1 MASYLADYGIEDER
15 RGKVIRYI
23 AVIVV
28 AALALAW
35 LGYALWRNY
44 PEKHVAKEFIS
55 LLNEHNYR
63 TAYSIWCPKGCEH
76 YDYSQFMADWGAN
89 KTPAPWKIDST
100 DSCKAFLTVNVTADG
115 SEVQSLSVERGTNVL
130 SFAPA
135 PECQEFKWHWKQFFS
150 RIFGRS

>member
-23 AVIVV
+23 AVTVV
-28 AALALAW
+28 AAVLLAW

-44 PEKHVAKEFIS
+44 PEKHVAKEFLS
-55 LLNEHNYR
+55 LLNQHNYQ
-63 TAYSIWCPKGCEH
+63 TAYSIWCPKVCEH

-89 KTPAPWKIDST
+89 KTAAPWKIDST

-115 SEVQSLSVERGTNVL
+115 SEVQSLSVERGTKVL

-135 PECQEFKWHWKQFFS
+135 PECQEYKWHWKQFFS